1 MKFKS
6 NKKVVTAV
14 TTFHRLR
21 CIQFYFVAPLL
32 NKLCSMKASF
42 STM

>member
-21 CIQFYFVAPLL
+21 CIQLL
-32 NKLCSMKASF
+32 LPSDAFAKQAMQHKG
-42 STM
+42 